1 MDRKGF
7 TLVELLVVI
16 AIIGILIA
24 LLLPAVQ
31 AAREAA
37 RRMQCSNNIKQ
48 LGLAIMNYEDSL
60 GNLPPGAQWL
70 PFNADGSTWQV
81 YHCSMLVHILPYMEE
96 QMVWEYFD
104 FTVDNTDSQINQ
116 IEGPG
121 GKPLASTEIPAFVCP
136 SDTASAQ
143 NTNWAY
149 HNYAASR
156 GANALSNNPNC
167 SCSHPFGA
175 YADVSY
181 SDAETATGRYSGPFT
196 RRGYLTELR
205 DISDGLSHT
214 IFVGEVRPEASIH
227 ASQGWA
233 RSNNGHGIV
242 STIIPINYDST
253 RRTTG
258 GDNCP
263 AYCNWNTE
271 LGFKSAHPGGA
282 QFLFGDGSV
291 RFLQETIDHQLYQ
304 YLGAKADGQST
315 YE

>member
-214 IFVGEVRPEASIH
+214 IFVGEVPAGGVDSCLAGLGRGPTTGTAS
-227 ASQGWA
+227 SR
-233 RSNNGHGIV
+233 RSSPSTTTLPGGLPVGTIALHIATGIPN
-242 STIIPINYDST
+242 SGSN
-253 RRTTG
+253 RRTPG
-258 GDNCP
+258 EP
-263 AYCNWNTE
+263 SSS
-271 LGFKSAHPGGA
+271 SAMAPS
-282 QFLFGDGSV
+282 GSY
-291 RFLQETIDHQLYQ
+291 R
-304 YLGAKADGQST
+304 KRST
-315 YE
+315 TNSTSI